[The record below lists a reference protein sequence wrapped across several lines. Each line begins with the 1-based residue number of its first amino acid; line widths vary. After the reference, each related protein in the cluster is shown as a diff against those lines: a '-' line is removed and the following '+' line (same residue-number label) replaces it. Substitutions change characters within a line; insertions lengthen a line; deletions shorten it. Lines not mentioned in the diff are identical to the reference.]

1 VAPDRSPRP
10 RPLARVCLLA
20 LIATSPA
27 TAQVLTTLEFSFSN
41 PGARSLGFGS
51 AFVALAD
58 DATAA
63 FANPAGLV
71 QLIRPEVSIEG
82 RSWSYSSPYTAGGR
96 AAGEP
101 TGLGVD
107 TLAGPLRVDS
117 EADLLGLSFFSVV
130 YPAGRWS
137 FAFYHHQLQNF
148 EMTQEIQGIFIPGP
162 VAGAW
167 RGPIERA
174 VFDFKIG
181 TRAVA
186 VGYRANDRLS
196 VGLGVS
202 YFDPKAHFTGWEY
215 LPDDDTLEAYFADA
229 SFLPERLSRTTR
241 VELGGTDLGLVA
253 GFLWSLSPRWKMGGA
268 YRAGPELSL
277 SGESSAGPANTEL
290 PAGTRVFLGADQW
303 SFPDVYALGIAYRS
317 RDGRW
322 TGTFEWR
329 LVEYST
335 LLESFDPALRES
347 GDALDDGEE
356 LHLGGEYAFFVGR
369 SVVAI
374 RLGAW
379 HDPDHQFRNETAGPL
394 IRAENPRGEDELH
407 LAAGFGLALDKL
419 QVDLGIDLSEQRDT
433 ASLSVI
439 YSF

>member
-253 GFLWSLSPRWKMGGA
+253 GFLWSLSPRWKMA
-268 YRAGPELSL
+268 SSRH
-277 SGESSAGPANTEL
+277 SGL
-290 PAGTRVFLGADQW
+290 PGC
-303 SFPDVYALGIAYRS
+303 
-317 RDGRW
+317 
-322 TGTFEWR
+322 
-329 LVEYST
+329 
-335 LLESFDPALRES
+335 
-347 GDALDDGEE
+347 
-356 LHLGGEYAFFVGR
+356 
-369 SVVAI
+369 
-374 RLGAW
+374 
-379 HDPDHQFRNETAGPL
+379 
-394 IRAENPRGEDELH
+394 
-407 LAAGFGLALDKL
+407 
-419 QVDLGIDLSEQRDT
+419 
-433 ASLSVI
+433 
-439 YSF
+439 